1 MLNSSHSISGGCMKV
16 WIIYES
22 WIDDTYTMGVFGS
35 HEKAE
40 EFLKLLQEA
49 HTGYYMREYEVDK
62 PVKVVHQERMVD

>member
-1 MLNSSHSISGGCMKV
+1 MKV

-22 WIDDTYTMGVFGS
+22 WIDDTRSIQFIYTPD
-35 HEKAE
+35 KAD

-62 PVKVVHQERMVD
+62 PVKAVYKERIVD